1 MAETMHALLRALH
14 ISTGFVGLAAFW
26 IPALARKGGRLH
38 VVAGRVFAGCAYVVA
53 LTALGSTAWA
63 LLHPASW
70 AGEPVSLGQIP
81 ADQIMFVAILGFLGL
96 LLLDGVE
103 QGVRAMRTRHQPD
116 RFVGWRR
123 RFLCHAMGAAGLAL
137 MVFGLYHV
145 VRSGGGLFWIP
156 VALGGASVA
165 GYFDDRRSLAN
176 PRPTPMAWWYTHM
189 GGMIGSGIA
198 FHTAFLVFGGQRLWG
213 GALML
218 GGWSFLPWIL
228 PSVLGFPALYFWT
241 RYYKRKFGELPE
253 LAAQGAP
260 ARAAG
265 RGGGLGRA

>member
-1 MAETMHALLRALH
+1 MAETMHDLLRALH

-26 IPALARKGGRLH
+26 IPVLVRKGGRLH
-38 VVAGRVFAGCAYVVA
+38 VAAGRVFAACAYVVA

-70 AGEPVSLGQIP
+70 AGAAVTLGEIP
-81 ADQIMFVAILGFLGL
+81 PDQIMFVAILGFLGL

-103 QGVRAMRTRHQPD
+103 QGVRAMGTRHQPD

-137 MVFGLYHV
+137 AGFGFYHV
-145 VRSGGGLFWIP
+145 VRGGGGLFWIP
-156 VALGGASVA
+156 VALGGASFA

-213 GALML
+213 GALMQ

-241 RYYKRKFGELPE
+241 RHYKRKFGELPQP
-253 LAAQGAP
+253 AAQGAP

-265 RGGGLGRA
+265 QGGGLGRP